1 MLYEKD
7 NYEHSD
13 SDNSSDSDNEGVKMI
28 EKGTEEG
35 AEEGAEE
42 KAEEGAEIRPMMKRS
57 YVSAKEIINR
67 MKDIADIRSDIG
79 LSNKLGLTHPSIIS
93 KWRINN
99 FVSPNAM
106 YEFINQYKI
115 NLHWLAYGVGPN
127 GQDEHIGNTRINI
140 ETIRQFPELAQ
151 LIIAASEGDLTLMQE
166 AAWNLSQHLT
176 DLRNDEQNDSDRW

>member
-1 MLYEKD
+1 
-7 NYEHSD
+7 
-13 SDNSSDSDNEGVKMI
+13 
-28 EKGTEEG
+28 
-35 AEEGAEE
+35 
-42 KAEEGAEIRPMMKRS
+42 MKRS

-79 LSNKLGLTHPSIIS
+79 LSNKLGLTHQSIIS

-140 ETIRQFPELAQ
+140 ETIRQFPEVAQ